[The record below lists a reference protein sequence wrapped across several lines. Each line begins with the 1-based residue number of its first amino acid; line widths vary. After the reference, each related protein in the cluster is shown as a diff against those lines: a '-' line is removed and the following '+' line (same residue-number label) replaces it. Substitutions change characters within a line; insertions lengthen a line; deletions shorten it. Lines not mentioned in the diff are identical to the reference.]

1 MIGKMKGSSTSVF
14 SSGFI
19 GTKIIYSPSE
29 EQIQDILKI
38 TKEYVD
44 DAIAESGHLT
54 EIVAAENSGLKV
66 IDKNKIDFDDEVEF
80 VIDAN
85 E

>member
-19 GTKIIYSPSE
+19 GTKIIYNPTE

-44 DAIAESGHLT
+44 EAIAESGHLT
-54 EIVAAENSGLKV
+54 EIVTTENGGLKV
-66 IDKNKIDFDDEVEF
+66 TDKNKIDIDEEIEF
-80 VIDAN
+80 IIDAN
-85 E
+85 D